1 MTRLLVGISVGI
13 DPELLAKINE
23 NIKGK
28 TQSEK
33 IRKCVEEGYVRLL
46 EIENVRIAFH
56 CGEKT

>member
-1 MTRLLVGISVGI
+1 MPRLLVGTNFSI

-33 IRKCVEEGYVRLL
+33 LRLCVQEGYKHVR
-46 EIENVRIAFH
+46 
-56 CGEKT
+56 K